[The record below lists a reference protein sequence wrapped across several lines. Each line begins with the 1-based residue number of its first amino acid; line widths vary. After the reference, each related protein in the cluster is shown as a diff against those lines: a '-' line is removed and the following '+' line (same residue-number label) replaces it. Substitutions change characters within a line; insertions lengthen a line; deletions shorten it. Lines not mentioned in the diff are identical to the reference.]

1 MSESSGPLAGVN
13 LSRQL
18 AGKSGDGSAG
28 AEKPGNLKW
37 YLLLLL
43 PYIGLLWVPW
53 YAKSEPQLWGIP
65 FFYWY
70 QFLWVF
76 ITMLL
81 TEFVYR
87 RTR

>member
-1 MSESSGPLAGVN
+1 MSDAEGSGPGVDS
-13 LSRQL
+13 SRQTR
-18 AGKSGDGSAG
+18 AESGVKSGVAARSR
-28 AEKPGNLKW
+28 NSRW

-43 PYIGLLWVPW
+43 PYVGLLWLPF
-53 YAKSEPQLWGIP
+53 YAKGEPQLWGFP

-76 ITMLL
+76 VTMLL
-81 TEFVYR
+81 IEVVYR

>member
-1 MSESSGPLAGVN
+1 MGESTGLSAGVSSSQQVGTKN
-13 LSRQL
+13 
-18 AGKSGDGSAG
+18 GV
-28 AEKPGNLKW
+28 KPGVAVSPGNWRW

-43 PYIGLLWVPW
+43 PYIGLLWMPF
-53 YAKSEPQLWGIP
+53 YAKAEPRLWGFP

-76 ITMLL
+76 ITMGLIEL
-81 TEFVYR
+81 VYR